1 MYNYNFIWA
10 FALLL
15 TTAYSQEKDCN
26 CMTALN
32 EVSEVI
38 KSSKSYKD
46 QVTTANLRIELQE
59 WREQIKEEI
68 KNDSLSTFFCV
79 GYIQKYISFIKDRHN
94 EIYWIPED
102 IPVNISSYSK
112 NIDTTLTASDSIS
125 GIYFAGSDKILVK
138 KSAEDEWLGITL
150 NSNSKA
156 WTKGKIRLRIKK
168 TSPKTFEIFE
178 FYKNGLLFYQNTISI
193 SEGRI
198 HSTFWNKEDNY
209 FFNKNHAENFNY
221 ISLNPS
227 FDYVGI
233 KTLSRTKALMKEAD
247 KFYDE
252 TLQKLEKEN
261 LIIDLRNNSGGSLKQ
276 AKPLIKYVKR
286 NSSLKTIYVVINFK
300 TSSAA
305 ELAVLELLEDNR
317 TKLVGENSRGMLAY
331 GYGNKAYK
339 TTTSCMDY
347 NITLSTKHNNKAFAQ
362 YETKGLTPDVKLSNT
377 TSWIE
382 QIINI
387 EEN

>member
-102 IPVNISSYSK
+102 IPVNIPSYSK

-125 GIYFAGSDKILVK
+125 GVYFAGSDKILVK
-138 KSAEDEWLGITL
+138 KSAKDEWLGITL
-150 NSNSKA
+150 NSNSEA

-178 FYKNGLLFYQNTISI
+178 F
-193 SEGRI
+193 
-198 HSTFWNKEDNY
+198 
-209 FFNKNHAENFNY
+209 
-221 ISLNPS
+221 
-227 FDYVGI
+227 
-233 KTLSRTKALMKEAD
+233 
-247 KFYDE
+247 
-252 TLQKLEKEN
+252 
-261 LIIDLRNNSGGSLKQ
+261 
-276 AKPLIKYVKR
+276 
-286 NSSLKTIYVVINFK
+286 
-300 TSSAA
+300 
-305 ELAVLELLEDNR
+305 
-317 TKLVGENSRGMLAY
+317 
-331 GYGNKAYK
+331 
-339 TTTSCMDY
+339 
-347 NITLSTKHNNKAFAQ
+347 
-362 YETKGLTPDVKLSNT
+362 
-377 TSWIE
+377 
-382 QIINI
+382 
-387 EEN
+387 